1 MEQQIRQ
8 YLQKIQGEFW
18 TGKATEH
25 TYRPALKELLESI
38 NPNIKALNEGQR
50 TVKVWAPDFR
60 ILKWELELWWIE
72 VKDLHV
78 SLDDKSNKA
87 QLQRYLDASDN
98 LIFTNNLEFRYFKNK
113 QLVHSVSLGKIEN
126 GKLVIHESN
135 LLGNNIEALGNLL
148 QDFLGYEWQ
157 RIKSSKELA
166 IIMAGKARMLNDII
180 LNVLNEEEDV
190 DESLQAQY
198 KAFKDM
204 LVHDLKPEQFSDM
217 YAQTIVY
224 GLFVARLHDSTL
236 EDFSREEAEK
246 LIPKSNDFLRN
257 LFRHIA
263 FELDER
269 ISWIVDS
276 LVEIFNHCDIKE
288 LLEKHWKSTS
298 RNDPV
303 IHFYE
308 TFLTEYNPK
317 LRKSRGVYYTP
328 EPVVSFIVRGIDHVL
343 KNDFGL
349 SQWLADT
356 SKIDIEVK
364 QQAFDKRTKDWLK
377 KVIKS
382 THRVQLLDPATGT
395 GTFLNEVVKH
405 VYEQFGKN
413 NQGIWNSYVNEHL
426 LPRVFWFELLMAPY
440 TMAHLK
446 LWLTLADT
454 WYTDIQ
460 SKIGIY
466 LTNSLEEAHNDTQSL
481 FSTWLSAESKKAS
494 DIKNNAPI
502 MIVTWNPPY
511 SWISTNKGEWI
522 TKLIDEYKYINGEYF
537 NEKKHRLND
546 DYVKFIRFWE
556 HFIEKRWEWILAYIT
571 NNWYLDN
578 PTFRWMRQHL
588 LNTFDKIYI
597 CDLHGNW
604 LKKEKT
610 PEGWKDENVFD
621 IQVGT
626 AIILWVKTG
635 EKKKWELGKLYHVD
649 LYGKREEKY
658 NKLWDNSIDTMW
670 YKEIIPENTNYFF
683 IQSDS
688 KKGKVYR
695 EGLSLQKIFIK
706 NVSWIV
712 TARDKFILD
721 FNKSD
726 LENRLQIFRDV
737 NISNQEIQQK
747 FNLKETRWWKIAVA
761 KEKLQ
766 KDYNKNLYNEV
777 LYRPFDK
784 RYIYYSS
791 DMVDRPRKELMPN
804 MLKNNIAIISPK
816 QFKERPWVF
825 LSDWLTCHKTV
836 SAYDINYI
844 FPIYIYQ
851 TDISWSESRIP
862 NLNLEFINNISN
874 NLWLQFVQDGK
885 WDKTNTFGPEDVF
898 DYIYAVLHS
907 PTYREKYKEFL
918 KIDFPRIPFTKD
930 KVIFNQLIK
939 YWEELRKIHLLEMG
953 GTNENVVSYP
963 MGGDNK
969 VENIK
974 YWDNK
979 VWINDTQYFDG
990 VHQIAWEFYIGGYQP
1005 AQKWLKDR
1013 KDRILN
1019 SDDVIHYQKM
1029 IVALIETDRVMKDI
1043 DKIKFI

>member
-72 VKDLHV
+72 AKDLHV

-113 QLVHSVSLGKIEN
+113 QLVHSVSLGKVEN
-126 GKLVIHESN
+126 GKLIIHESN

-180 LNVLNEEEDV
+180 LNVLNEQEDI

-217 YAQTIVY
+217 YSQTIVY
-224 GLFVARLHDSTL
+224 GLFVARLHDDSL
-236 EDFSREEAEK
+236 QNFSREEAEK

-276 LVEIFNHCDIKE
+276 LTEIFNHCDIKE

-328 EPVVSFIVRGIDHVL
+328 EPVVSFIVRGIDHII

-364 QQAFDKRTKDWLK
+364 QQAFDKRTKDGLK
-377 KVIKS
+377 KETKS
-382 THRVQLLDPATGT
+382 VHRVQLLDPATGT

-413 NQGIWNSYVNEHL
+413 NQGIWNSYVQEHL
-426 LPRVFWFELLMAPY
+426 LPRIFWFELLMAPY

-481 FSTWLSAESKKAS
+481 FSSWLSAESKKAS
-494 DIKNNAPI
+494 DIKNYAPI

-511 SWISTNKGEWI
+511 SVSSTNKGEWI
-522 TKLIDEYKYINGEYF
+522 QNLIKDYKKDLK
-537 NEKKHRLND
+537 EKKLNLDD
-546 DYVKFIRFWE
+546 DYIKFIRYAQYFIDKNWE
-556 HFIEKRWEWILAYIT
+556 GIVAMIT
-571 NNWYLDN
+571 NNSYIDGI
-578 PTFRWMRQHL
+578 TYRQMRKSL
-588 LNTFDKIYI
+588 MESFDKIYI
-597 CDLHGNW
+597 YDLHGNSK
-604 LKKEKT
+604 KKEAC
-610 PEGWKDENVFD
+610 PDGSKDENVFD
-621 IQVGT
+621 IMQWVS
-626 AIILWVKTG
+626 IILAVKTSTS
-635 EKKKWELGKLYHVD
+635 KKNAEIYHYD
-649 LYGKREEKY
+649 SRGKREIKY
-658 NKLWDNSIDTMW
+658 NWLWEQGIDSIQRTKLAPVEP
-670 YKEIIPENTNYFF
+670 YYFF
-683 IQSDS
+683 VPKDFGAKKKYDEGVRIDELFVEYNSWIQTKND
-688 KKGKVYR
+688 
-695 EGLSLQKIFIK
+695 GLSMKM
-706 NVSWIV
+706 
-712 TARDKFILD
+712 
-721 FNKSD
+721 
-726 LENRLQIFRDV
+726 
-737 NISNQEIQQK
+737 
-747 FNLKETRWWKIAVA
+747 NLKEMQDIINDFQELDIDGLKQKYRLKDTSWWTVNAA
-761 KEKLQ
+761 KEDIIHNKLEYV
-766 KDYNKNLYNEV
+766 DV
-777 LYRPFDK
+777 LYRPFDIRK
-784 RYIYYSS
+784 SIYTWKSGWFIG
-791 DMVDRPRKELMPN
+791 RPRTNTTKEF
-804 MLKNNIAIISPK
+804 LKKNLWLITVKQQSTFDFQHILASNIMIESGAISL
-816 QFKERPWVF
+816 QTKEW
-825 LSDWLTCHKTV
+825 W
-836 SAYDINYI
+836 YI
-844 FPIYIYQ
+844 FPLYLYQ
-851 TDISWSESRIP
+851 TDISWQEIKMP
-862 NLNLEFINNISN
+862 NFNMDMINIIAN

-907 PTYREKYKEFL
+907 PMYREKYKEFL

-930 KVIFNQLIK
+930 KIIFNQLIG
-939 YWEELRKIHLLEMG
+939 YGEELRKIHLLESEKL
-953 GTNENVVSYP
+953 NQNIVSYP
-963 MGGDNK
+963 IGGDNK

-974 YWDNK
+974 YWDGK
-979 VWINDTQYFDG
+979 IWINDTQYFDG
-990 VHQIAWEFYIGGYQP
+990 VSQIAWEFYIGGYQP

-1019 SDDVIHYQKM
+1019 SDDVLHYQKM
-1029 IVALIETDRVMKDI
+1029 IVAFVETDRVMKEI
-1043 DKIKFI
+1043 EGVRFI